1 MLSLSLVYLSKDG
14 GDKRGSDP
22 HSYRHTNMV
31 VLVIEDGL
39 DTRRQKQRNGGDVAP
54 PQGELAPVVSV
65 VYQDSTGVQTGK
77 YQITVYRNYYCGNKR
92 EMN

>member
-39 DTRRQKQRNGGDVAP
+39 DTRRQEQRNGGDVAP
-54 PQGELAPVVSV
+54 PERELTPVVSV

-77 YQITVYRNYYCGNKR
+77 YQITVYRNYYCCNKR